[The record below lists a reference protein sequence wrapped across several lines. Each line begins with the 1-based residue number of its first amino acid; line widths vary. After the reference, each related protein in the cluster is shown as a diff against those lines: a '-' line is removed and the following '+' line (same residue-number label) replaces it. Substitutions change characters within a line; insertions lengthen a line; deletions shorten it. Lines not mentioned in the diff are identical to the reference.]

1 MYSLEQLKIFVTV
14 VETGSFS
21 ATGRKLN
28 RAQSGISQA
37 ISNLEI
43 AIDQPLFDR
52 NKNTPNLT
60 KSGKTLLPSLIQY
73 CINKLISIKKLSLLL
88 KTTSKT

>member
-21 ATGRKLN
+21 ATGRKLK

-52 NKNTPNLT
+52 RKNTPTLT
-60 KSGKTLLPSLIQY
+60 KSGKTLKQCLEVET
-73 CINKLISIKKLSLLL
+73 LSPIIAMTDLHR
-88 KTTSKT
+88 